1 MCAFFISVPISR
13 DKTLINCFN
22 ERDLLTY
29 FLSFFLFFLTFFLSF
44 FLSFF
49 LTFLLTSSPPLDYKV
64 GLCNQK
70 VCSCLR
76 GFTVAR
82 ASTKDLYERDRF
94 AVSVSKDC

>member
-1 MCAFFISVPISR
+1 MRFMCAFFISVPVSR

-22 ERDLLTY
+22 ERDL
-29 FLSFFLFFLTFFLSF
+29 LSF

-70 VCSCLR
+70 CFKDVDVKVILAHKAIPNYT
-76 GFTVAR
+76 FTGHN
-82 ASTKDLYERDRF
+82 
-94 AVSVSKDC
+94 

>member
-22 ERDLLTY
+22 ERDLL
-29 FLSFFLFFLTFFLSF
+29 SF
-44 FLSFF
+44 FLSYF

-70 VCSCLR
+70 DFP
-76 GFTVAR
+76 G
-82 ASTKDLYERDRF
+82 KPG
-94 AVSVSKDC
+94 